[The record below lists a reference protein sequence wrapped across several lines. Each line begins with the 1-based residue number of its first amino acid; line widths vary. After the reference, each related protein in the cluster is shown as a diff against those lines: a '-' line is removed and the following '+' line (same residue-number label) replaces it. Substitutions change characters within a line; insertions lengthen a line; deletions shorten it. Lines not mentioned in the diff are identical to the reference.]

1 MNRLQLRNRLVLA
14 LVALA
19 LSACSSPP
27 TATQSTAQDGVTVL
41 QNFTLIDGSGNPPA
55 ADSGLII
62 GEDGRISWVG
72 PMAELDAPAGARTVD
87 LAGKHVLPG
96 FIDSHVHLGLVQNQ
110 AQNAEFYSRESV
122 EDDLQTYA
130 AYGVT
135 GVVVYG
141 TDEDLIYDIT
151 KEQRA
156 GRPTMARVFTAGKG
170 IVYKGGYGGTLGI
183 NVPVAT
189 DAEAVAAVDD
199 AAAKG
204 ADFIKMWVD
213 DERGMIPVKMPYSM
227 TKAVID
233 AAHRHNIKA
242 IAHVYYLADAKELV
256 RQGIDGFGHAVRDQ
270 PVDQELL
277 DLMKEHGTWRFAS
290 TLSREMAYS
299 FAVMPWLQDPF
310 FTRGVSQG
318 TLDALRSPAREK
330 AVVLGE
336 TQVAGLPY
344 KAKLFPDLG
353 RAVFQALENF
363 AAEAQAGVRYGMGTD
378 SGPPARFPGF
388 NMHEEMQLYVMAGL
402 TPMQAIVAAT
412 SSNAEFLG
420 ADDIGTVAA
429 GKWADL
435 VVINGDPLEDIR
447 HTQMIDSVY
456 VAGQSTPTVWQNC
469 HPSDESECTGDATTP
484 PIMPY

>member
-1 MNRLQLRNRLVLA
+1 MLRNSLVIA
-14 LVALA
+14 AIALA
-19 LSACSSPP
+19 LGACSGPE
-27 TATQSTAQDGVTVL
+27 TAAPEPGAPAGVTVL
-41 QNFTLIDGSGNPPA
+41 QHFTLIDGSGGAAA
-55 ADSGLII
+55 ADSALVI
-62 GEDGRISWVG
+62 GEDGRIAAVG
-72 PMAELDAPAGARTVD
+72 PTAEVEVPAGAHTVD
-87 LAGKHVLPG
+87 LTGKYVLPG
-96 FIDSHVHLGLVQNQ
+96 LIDGHVHLGLTKDQ
-110 AQNAEFYSRESV
+110 AQKAEFYSRESV
-122 EDDLQTYA
+122 ESDLKTYT

-135 GVVVYG
+135 GVAVYG
-141 TDEDLIYDIT
+141 TDEDIIYDIT

-170 IVYKGGYGGTLGI
+170 IVYKGGYGGTLGV

-233 AAHRHNIKA
+233 AAHRNNIKA
-242 IAHVYYLADAKELV
+242 VAHVYYLADAKELV
-256 RQGIDGFGHAVRDQ
+256 RQGVDGFGHAVRDQ
-270 PVDQELL
+270 PVDQELI

-318 TLDALRSPAREK
+318 TLDVLRSPAREK

-344 KAKLFPDLG
+344 KQKMFADMD
-353 RAVFQALENF
+353 RTIFQALENF
-363 AAEAQAGVRYGMGTD
+363 AAEAQGGVNYGLGTD

-388 NMHEEMQLYVMAGL
+388 NIHEELQLYVMAGV
-402 TPMQAIVAAT
+402 TPMEAIVAAT
-412 SSNAEFLG
+412 SSNAKFLG
-420 ADDIGTVAA
+420 ADDIGTVAE

-435 VVINGDPLEDIR
+435 LVINADPLEDIR

-456 VAGQSTPTVWQNC
+456 VAGQSQPTVWQIC
-469 HPSDESECTGDATTP
+469 TPGAESECGGDATTAP
-484 PIMPY
+484 VMPY

>member
-1 MNRLQLRNRLVLA
+1 M
-14 LVALA
+14 
-19 LSACSSPP
+19 
-27 TATQSTAQDGVTVL
+27 
-41 QNFTLIDGSGNPPA
+41 
-55 ADSGLII
+55 
-62 GEDGRISWVG
+62 
-72 PMAELDAPAGARTVD
+72 
-87 LAGKHVLPG
+87 
-96 FIDSHVHLGLVQNQ
+96 
-110 AQNAEFYSRESV
+110 
-122 EDDLQTYA
+122 
-130 AYGVT
+130 
-135 GVVVYG
+135 
-141 TDEDLIYDIT
+141 
-151 KEQRA
+151 
-156 GRPTMARVFTAGKG
+156 
-170 IVYKGGYGGTLGI
+170 
-183 NVPVAT
+183 PVAT

-233 AAHRHNIKA
+233 AAHRNNIKA

-256 RQGIDGFGHAVRDQ
+256 RQGVDGFGHAVRDQ
-270 PVDQELL
+270 PVDQELI

-299 FAVMPWLQDPF
+299 FAVMPWLQDSF
-310 FTRGVSQG
+310 FMRGVSQG
-318 TLDALRSPAREK
+318 TLDVLRSPAREK

-336 TQVAGLPY
+336 TQIPGLPY
-344 KAKLFPDLG
+344 KQQMFADLG
-353 RAVFQALENF
+353 RTVFQALENF
-363 AAEAQAGVRYGMGTD
+363 NAEAEAGVHYGLGTD

-388 NMHEEMQLYVMAGL
+388 NLHEELQLYVMAGR
-402 TPMQAIVAAT
+402 TPMEAIVAAT

-447 HTQMIDSVY
+447 NTQMIDSVY
-456 VAGQSTPTVWQNC
+456 VAGQSQPTVWQIC
-469 HPSDESECTGDATTP
+469 TPGDESVCTGDATTA